1 MQEKLTTEEIRKIYQ
16 IVRAFSEGLIVNPSE
31 DWELDYHDERI
42 ADMEGLGKILK
53 KLEGLLP
60 REEFERINKNV
71 LRRKYDTFNNEIDE
85 GIYGKIERGFSE
97 RRTVEIGYFG
107 MNSARVIKRKID
119 IYHKTRK
126 YVIAYCHL
134 RNAIRK
140 FRTSRIASASLT
152 AKTYAIPEGFDK
164 GSY

>member
-1 MQEKLTTEEIRKIYQ
+1 MPEKLTTAEIRKIYR
-16 IVRAFSEGLIVNPSE
+16 IVKAFSEGLIVNPSQ

-42 ADMEGLGKILK
+42 ADSEGLGKILK
-53 KLEGLLP
+53 KLESLLP
-60 REEFERINKNV
+60 RSELERIDKSL

-85 GIYGKIERGFSE
+85 GVYGKIEKGFSE
-97 RRTVEIGYFG
+97 RRTVEIGYFD
-107 MNSARVIKRKID
+107 MSSAEVIRRRID
-119 IYHKTRK
+119 IYHKSRK

-140 FRTSRIASASLT
+140 FRTSRIASARLT